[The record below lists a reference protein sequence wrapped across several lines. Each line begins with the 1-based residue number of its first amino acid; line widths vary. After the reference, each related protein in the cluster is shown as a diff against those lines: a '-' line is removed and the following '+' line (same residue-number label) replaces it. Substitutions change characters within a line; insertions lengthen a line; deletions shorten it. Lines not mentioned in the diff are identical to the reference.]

1 MMWRVAQIFIST
13 GVLLLEGGV
22 DMTHEYYILV
32 VKPRIMGDEY
42 ERIGVGMVHAN
53 YVSRERVDVR
63 IV

>member
-1 MMWRVAQIFIST
+1 V
-13 GVLLLEGGV
+13 EGGADIHFHRCV
-22 DMTHEYYILV
+22 AVGRRRRYDSYEYYILV

>member
-1 MMWRVAQIFIST
+1 V
-13 GVLLLEGGV
+13 EGGADIHFHRYV
-22 DMTHEYYILV
+22 VVGRRRGEYYILV

-42 ERIGVGMVHAN
+42 ERIGVGMIHAN